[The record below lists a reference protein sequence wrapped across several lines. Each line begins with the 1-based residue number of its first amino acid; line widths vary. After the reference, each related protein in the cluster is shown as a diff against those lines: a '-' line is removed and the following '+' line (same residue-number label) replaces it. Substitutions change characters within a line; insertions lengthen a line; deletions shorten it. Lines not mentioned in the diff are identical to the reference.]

1 MSKNKLYEKN
11 EEVLIV
17 EHYLVRTVAI
27 VSLLYPTVR
36 KTIVVV
42 VTVVVRQH
50 TYKFKVTSCLITV
63 E

>member
-27 VSLLYPTVR
+27 VSLLYPRVR
-36 KTIVVV
+36 KTIVV

-50 TYKFKVTSCLITV
+50 TYKFKVSSCLITV